1 MERHGRQICS
11 AGGDLSNLQRRADH
25 NVLLR
30 PDQKALEHLA
40 HLEYS
45 SQLLFTN
52 NRSTDVSLAHI
63 NTIRATH
70 NLVGSLT
77 LPAGLEVEC
86 HRL

>member
-1 MERHGRQICS
+1 MDGKSARLAVICPIYNE
-11 AGGDLSNLQRRADH
+11 AQTITYFFDRIK
-25 NVLLR
+25 
-30 PDQKALEHLA
+30 KALERLDP
-40 HLEYS
+40 LEYA